1 MIEYD
6 SFQSQVG
13 SISILAVNEGVIKI
27 AFEKESKEAIDC
39 WCWEKLSMR
48 FQKGTKLT
56 DEPKNK
62 ILSFLSGKIKYL
74 DFPILHFNSPFYKK
88 VLEAE
93 KKIPYGKT
101 KSYQEIANMINH
113 PKSVRAVGSANANNP
128 LPIYFPC
135 HRIINSNGNIG
146 GYGGGIEIKRKLL
159 HLEYLG

>member
-1 MIEYD
+1 MIEYH

-27 AFEKESKEAIDC
+27 AFEKESKEEIDR
-39 WCWEKLSMR
+39 WCWGKLNMS

-62 ILSFLSGKIKYL
+62 ILSYLSGKSKHL
-74 DFPILHFNSPFYKK
+74 DFPIIHFNSPFYKK

-93 KKIPYGKT
+93 KRIPYGKT
-101 KSYQEIANMINH
+101 KSYQDVANMINH

-146 GYGGGIEIKRKLL
+146 GYGGGVKIKRKLL